1 MHISLSKDN
10 VVQGSHCELGL
21 PGVRL
26 KNIICEQLF
35 KAEFKLFFFT
45 GVSNYCEERKKNAFS
60 NTNFY
65 IKKSK
70 NLVLQFFKL
79 R

>member
-21 PGVRL
+21 PVVRL

-35 KAEFKLFFFT
+35 KAVFQAIFLHR
-45 GVSNYCEERKKNAFS
+45 C
-60 NTNFY
+60 
-65 IKKSK
+65 
-70 NLVLQFFKL
+70 
-79 R
+79 

>member
-45 GVSNYCEERKKNAFS
+45 GVSNYCEERKKKTLS
-60 NTNFY
+60 QTLTS
-65 IKKSK
+65 ISK
-70 NLVLQFFKL
+70 NQKI
-79 R
+79 